1 VTARMVVL
9 RRTFSSLKVR
19 NYRLYA
25 AGQLVSMS
33 GTWTQTIAQ
42 AWLVLKLTGS
52 GTALGLVTALQFLP
66 ILLFGSMGGL
76 LADRVGKRRLLCL
89 TNLAAGLLALTL
101 GLLVVHDVVRLWMVY
116 CIAAGLGLVNAVD
129 NPTRHTFVLEM
140 VGPARLTN
148 AVSLNSVLMNLAR
161 VLGPAGAG
169 VLIAAVGLGPCFL
182 LNAGSYL
189 AVIAALLLMRKDE
202 LQPAPIQPR
211 RKGQLREG
219 FRYVRSTPA
228 LLVPL
233 LMMAVVG
240 TLAYEFQVSLPLV
253 AKFAFK
259 GDAGTYA
266 IMTAVMGGGAVAGGL
281 LTASVR
287 SRKAAMLAGVAI
299 AFGLAQVATALAPL
313 FWIELVALVLLGATS
328 IAFLA
333 LGNTTLQLNSS
344 PIMRGRVMGLW
355 AVAFLGSTPV
365 GGPIVGFVGEH
376 LGSRYGLGL
385 GGIASLVVGLAAYR
399 RLSRTARPPA
409 RDHSDSDSQAELAGD
424 GALDADEPADSGA
437 RRPPSSH
444 PG

>member
-9 RRTFSSLKVR
+9 RRTFSSLRVR

-33 GTWTQTIAQ
+33 GTWMQTVAQ
-42 AWLVLKLTGS
+42 AWLVLKITGS

-66 ILLFGSMGGL
+66 MLFFGSMGGVV
-76 LADRVGKRRLLCL
+76 ADRVDKRRLLYL
-89 TNLAAGLLALTL
+89 TNIAAGLLALTL
-101 GLLVVHDVVRLWMVY
+101 GLLVVYDAVRLWMIY
-116 CIAAGLGLVNAVD
+116 SIATGLGFVNALD
-129 NPTRHTFVLEM
+129 NPTRQTFVLEM

-169 VLIAAVGLGPCFL
+169 VLIATVGLGLCFL

-189 AVIAALLLMRKDE
+189 AVIAALMLMRKGE
-202 LQPAPIQPR
+202 LQPGPIQPR

-253 AKFAFK
+253 AKFAFN

-266 IMTAVMGGGAVAGGL
+266 VMTAVMGGGAVAGGL

-287 SRKAAMLAGVAI
+287 GRKATTLARVAI
-299 AFGLAQVATALAPL
+299 AFGLAQIAAALAPS

-328 IAFLA
+328 IGFLA
-333 LGNTTLQLNSS
+333 LGNTTLQLNAS
-344 PIMRGRVMGLW
+344 PVMRGRVMGLW

-365 GGPIVGFVGEH
+365 GGPIVGYVGEH
-376 LGSRYGLGL
+376 IGSRYGLGL
-385 GGIASLVVGLAAYR
+385 GGVASLAAGLVAYR
-399 RLSRTARPPA
+399 ILARIAQPPSGE
-409 RDHSDSDSQAELAGD
+409 RPESETVPGPDGDGDLAG
-424 GALDADEPADSGA
+424 PTI
-437 RRPPSSH
+437 PPSFPSG
-444 PG
+444 PD